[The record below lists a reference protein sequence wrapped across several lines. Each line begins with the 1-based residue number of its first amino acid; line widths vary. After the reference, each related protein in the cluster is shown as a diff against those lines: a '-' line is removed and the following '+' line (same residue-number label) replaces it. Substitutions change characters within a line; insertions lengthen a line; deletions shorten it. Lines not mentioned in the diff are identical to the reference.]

1 MPFTQEL
8 LHIKG
13 VELHL
18 LWYVDFDPFTYLEQ
32 LTESEKER
40 FFTFRHIDRKR
51 EFVATRILR
60 HRIFGFQHI
69 HYDPHGAP
77 YIEGEGFISI
87 SHADGV
93 VGIAFCKD
101 FNIGM
106 DLETIRE
113 KAVYLSSKFL
123 SEEEKW
129 NFNTDDAIE
138 MTRVWSAK
146 EVLYKL
152 AGRKEILFKS
162 QLLLSKSNYET
173 YLGTIVNPDHLL
185 KMNIHSM
192 IWNDTIISLNVTACE
207 KI

>member
-1 MPFTQEL
+1 M
-8 LHIKG
+8 
-13 VELHL
+13 

>member
-18 LWYVDFDPFTYLEQ
+18 LRYVDFDPFTYLDQ

-69 HYDPHGAP
+69 HYDAHGAP
-77 YIEGEGFISI
+77 YIDGEGFISI
-87 SHADGV
+87 SHAEGL

-101 FNIGM
+101 FKIGM

-113 KAVYLSSKFL
+113 KAAYLSSKFL
-123 SEEEKW
+123 SEEEKRI
-129 NFNTDDAIE
+129 FNAADAIE

-162 QLLLSKSNYET
+162 QLLLSKSNDET
-173 YLGTIVNPDHLL
+173 YLGTVVNPDHVL

-192 IWNDTIISLNVTACE
+192 FWNDTIISLNVTACE